1 MRSLVGIVV
10 VVAAATA
17 GCGAIIGLD
26 SYSEDAG
33 ADDGSVSTH
42 PVQTGEDG
50 AAGDDVSTSGDETST
65 PGDEGSEIDGASAD
79 DVSTGDDSGEETG
92 GPIFDA
98 GGDGPLACSQS
109 TCSGCC
115 SGGTCVGGGSTGT
128 CGTGGGACKSCAG
141 STPTCSNGTCVAAP
155 VEAGPPPPTCTVSSC
170 KNTCIP
176 FYQTNCCKSDGTCG
190 CEVSFSNSCK

>member
-1 MRSLVGIVV
+1 MRSLVGMVV
-10 VVAAATA
+10 VVAAASA

-33 ADDGSVSTH
+33 ADDSSVSTH
-42 PVQTGEDG
+42 PLQGDDGTASGDDDEASEDGSSGED
-50 AAGDDVSTSGDETST
+50 VSN
-65 PGDEGSEIDGASAD
+65 
-79 DVSTGDDSGEETG
+79 GDDSAEIAETG
-92 GPIFDA
+92 PVDSGSFDA
-98 GGDGPLACSQS
+98 GRDGPPACSPS

-115 SGGTCVGGGSTGT
+115 SNGTCVGGASTGT

-141 STPTCSNGTCVAAP
+141 STPTCSNGACVAAP
-155 VEAGPPPPTCTVSSC
+155 VEAGPPPPMCTVSSC

-190 CEVSFSNSCK
+190 CEVSFSNNCQ